1 MLPNQIE
8 DKIMKTKTA
17 ALLTMMAPTIA
28 SHANAGIQMTD
39 WSMMRDIGQVSRRL
53 MVVDQP
59 TNTVEKPKIVAVS
72 TTLGKKI
79 GCSATKGDEVVT
91 ANGLTELL
99 RQLGYSR
106 DEMWGK
112 QDKLEWA
119 WYRINN
125 AKFKRGEPVEF
136 EGRIFIKSSI

>member
-1 MLPNQIE
+1 
-8 DKIMKTKTA
+8 MKPRTKAKVTA
-17 ALLTMMAPTIA
+17 AILTMMAPTMA
-28 SHANAGIQMTD
+28 VHAHSGVQLTD
-39 WSMMRDIGQVSRRL
+39 WSMLRDIGQVSRRL
-53 MVVDQP
+53 MVVEQP
-59 TNTVEKPKIVAVS
+59 VEEPTKTVKPTKIVTNTGG
-72 TTLGKKI
+72 LGKKI
-79 GCSATKGDEVVT
+79 VCRTGDLQAES
-91 ANGLTELL
+91 LTDLL

-136 EGRIFIKSSI
+136 EGRVFIKSSI